1 MFWSL
6 AAILSMAAS
15 VLGAQP
21 QSDTYQQ
28 LLRQGI
34 QLQKEQR
41 YADAGTAYNAA
52 LSEVERRLG
61 PEHIAAA
68 EILINLGTLSA
79 LQHDDSAA
87 KAAFERSLAITEKVF
102 GTEHLQV

>member
-28 LLRQGI
+28 LLRQG
-34 QLQKEQR
+34 
-41 YADAGTAYNAA
+41 DWAGYG
-52 LSEVERRLG
+52 EEIKKLG
-61 PEHIAAA
+61 DVLKRMP
-68 EILINLGTLSA
+68 T
-79 LQHDDSAA
+79 
-87 KAAFERSLAITEKVF
+87 K
-102 GTEHLQV
+102 

>member
-41 YADAGTAYNAA
+41 YADAGTAGRLGVGALQRGSQALA
-52 LSEVERRLG
+52 LSNPSSRGAVSDRLESPRNSRAG
-61 PEHIAAA
+61 PAWRGE
-68 EILINLGTLSA
+68 LCGC
-79 LQHDDSAA
+79 
-87 KAAFERSLAITEKVF
+87 R
-102 GTEHLQV
+102 